1 MRKFFLLALCVI
13 FCMSFVGCLGED
25 GPKKDTVTTE
35 STEEKNENV
44 FGLNESAVF
53 NTLKFTAL
61 EIKESSGTTFYS
73 PESGNIFVGVKFEVE
88 NVSNEEQT
96 ISTLMMFEGYADN
109 VKCEYSF
116 TATCAFSEGTLDG
129 TIAPGKKLIGWYA
142 LEVPQNWQELELDVK
157 ANWLSNNVANFIFE
171 K

>member
-1 MRKFFLLALCVI
+1 
-13 FCMSFVGCLGED
+13 
-25 GPKKDTVTTE
+25 
-35 STEEKNENV
+35 
-44 FGLNESAVF
+44 
-53 NTLKFTAL
+53 
-61 EIKESSGTTFYS
+61 
-73 PESGNIFVGVKFEVE
+73 
-88 NVSNEEQT
+88 
-96 ISTLMMFEGYADN
+96 MMFEGYADN